1 MTARALEWFRDS
13 KRHPASF
20 ALMAAHVAVLLLL
33 FSLLSWWLLAT
44 ATRNWEAV
52 WAYRMT
58 FWNGWLT
65 TIAISAAS
73 LVLSTLLGLLAALA
87 RRSHLLPLRALAVL
101 YVELLRGTPLLVQIF
116 ILYYIVSDR
125 IGLQDRFVAGVLIL
139 SIFASA
145 YIAEMIRAGI
155 EGVGASQLE
164 SARAVGLTPLQ
175 TYRHIIFPQALRQTL
190 PPLAGQFASLIKDSS
205 LLFVIGVREF
215 THSAEQVNSAT
226 YSTLESFLPL
236 ALGYLALTL
245 PVSMTARWLEN
256 RARYE
261 T

>member
-1 MTARALEWFRDS
+1 MNWLFDS
-13 KRHPASF
+13 KRAPAPSW
-20 ALMAAHVAVLLLL
+20 LVAAHVAALLLA
-33 FSLLSWWLLAT
+33 FSLVSWWLLST
-44 ATRNWEAV
+44 ATKNWDAV
-52 WAYRMT
+52 WAYRVT

-65 TIAISAAS
+65 TIAISAAA
-73 LVLSTLLGLLAALA
+73 LVLSTLLGVLVALA
-87 RRSHLLPLRALAVL
+87 RRSHLLPLRSLALVF
-101 YVELLRGTPLLVQIF
+101 VEIVRGTPLIVQIF
-116 ILYYIVSDR
+116 ILYYVVSDR

-139 SIFASA
+139 SIFAAA

-155 EGVGASQLE
+155 ESVGASQLE
-164 SARAVGLTPLQ
+164 SARAIGLNTFQ
-175 TYRHIIFPQALRQTL
+175 TYRHVIFPQALRQTL

-236 ALGYLALTL
+236 AVGYLVLTL
-245 PVSMTARWLEN
+245 PISLCARGLEH
-256 RARYE
+256 RSRFE